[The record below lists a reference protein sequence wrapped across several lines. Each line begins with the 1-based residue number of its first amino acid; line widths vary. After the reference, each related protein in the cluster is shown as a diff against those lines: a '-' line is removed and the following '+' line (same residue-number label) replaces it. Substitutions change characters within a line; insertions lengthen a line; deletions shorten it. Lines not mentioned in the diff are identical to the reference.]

1 MTTVVRP
8 QLGTAFVA
16 AERFAVG
23 KTARASDASVL
34 VDLCND
40 ASGGHC
46 PQRASINRTGSGT
59 SAFFYDP
66 RSEARLLSLTM
77 VVSWDSTW
85 DVLSDVLIDLSV
97 TDGTATIASS
107 NAAIPI
113 GLKADRYVR
122 TGIGLDGRFANM
134 TQTGWHLDKDALVTA
149 GLSATV
155 PWVFIVALACGSAGT
170 YVENITFEEVSRFS
184 VDSQDDPRIY
194 LSGSVITSTLNRIPT
209 VLNNAY
215 DRNRRT
221 YHNLNMPTSS
231 PLAVTAAA
239 WAYIPNTGV
248 RLVQSYGTTPMPWTV
263 CPRRILGA
271 PALEWG
277 CYYKTSLGGAG
288 NDGYLE
294 LTTGVGSYTL
304 TLPASVTWTF
314 ATVAS
319 GFLLD
324 AATDTISWRAY
335 VDGGG
340 TLSLASFW
348 VCDDPVPG
356 P

>member
-8 QLGTAFVA
+8 ILQTPNIDSSRFSVGRTA
-16 AERFAVG
+16 
-23 KTARASDASVL
+23 TASDAFVL
-34 VDLCND
+34 VDLVND
-40 ASGGHC
+40 AASGHP
-46 PQRASINRTGSGT
+46 PQRASINRSLAGDY
-59 SAFFYDP
+59 AFFYDP
-66 RSEARLLSLTM
+66 RSVARILSLSVT
-77 VVSWDSTW
+77 VAWNGTWVPNDGVNIDVS
-85 DVLSDVLIDLSV
+85 I
-97 TDGTATIASS
+97 TDGTATILSSDAS
-107 NAAIPI
+107 IPW
-113 GLKADRYVR
+113 GLKADALLVP
-122 TGIGLDGRFANM
+122 TAAAGRMNSAG
-134 TQTGWHLDKDALVTA
+134 QTTWHLDKDALVTA

-155 PWVFIVALACGSAGT
+155 PWVFLVSITCTGATV
-170 YVENITFEEVSRFS
+170 YMENLTFEEVSRFT
-184 VDSQDDPRIY
+184 VDSLDDPQIY
-194 LSGSVITSTLNRIPT
+194 LPRSAITSSINRIPT

-221 YHNLNMPTSS
+221 YHNLSLATSGA
-231 PLAVTAAA
+231 LAVTAAA
-239 WAYIPNTGV
+239 WAYIPNPAGT

-294 LTTGVGSYTL
+294 LTTSTGAVSV
-304 TLPASVTWTF
+304 TLPASTTWTF
-314 ATVAS
+314 VTVAS
-319 GFLLD
+319 GTLAD

>member
-1 MTTVVRP
+1 MSTVVRP

-23 KTARASDASVL
+23 RTATAADASSL

-46 PQRASINRTGSGT
+46 PQRGVINRTDGGVF
-59 SAFFYDP
+59 ALFYDP
-66 RSEARLLSLTM
+66 RSTARLLS
-77 VVSWDSTW
+77 VSIVASWGSAWGPATY
-85 DVLSDVLIDLSV
+85 VLIDLSV
-97 TDGTATIASS
+97 TDGAVTITSS
-107 NAAIPI
+107 NSVIPL
-113 GLKADRYVR
+113 GLKSDVR
-122 TGIGLDGRFANM
+122 VSPTSNGGRVDSM
-134 TQTGWHLDKDALVTA
+134 TQTRWHLDKDALVTA

-155 PWVFIVALACGSAGT
+155 PWVFSVTLSCVGGSLAE
-170 YVENITFEEVSRFS
+170 YVVFEEVSRFS
-184 VDSQDDPRIY
+184 VDSLDDPRIY
-194 LSGSVITSTLNRIPT
+194 LPRSAITSTLNRIPT

-304 TLPASVTWTF
+304 TLPASTTWTF